1 MIVSRVIKGVAEKV
15 EQMPD
20 EAPHSMTGLVLTLAK
35 AMLFVYSQTF
45 GKWHIWE
52 LSRAITYA
60 VLDKGKKT
68 VPMECVE
75 RSDCVQLKDPE
86 MLKDLYELQKCLRW
100 TMLFSKKQFHS
111 KLSAA
116 GLFNDDILHRQPCA
130 KFKDTLTDAM
140 GAPVPFEHK
149 FICGRGDDGEVRRS
163 IISGHAHS
171 GMLTAADWIEQIC
184 TPKLLR
190 ALRDYP
196 DFKIKIVG
204 HSLGGAAC
212 VSLEL
217 AEFGKPFIISVI
229 NDSDIVPT
237 LSVSSIHDFI
247 SEVQIKHKKLLNAAL
262 NIVSDARAVAHQ
274 AVTSGVKRLKKR
286 RQKIHSFLHWS
297 QQETEE
303 NVDIT
308 EASGSTDAS
317 YEEATKS
324 IISKP
329 TSDED
334 EFNFSCDES
343 DYDDDISEDEHVISG
358 EELLKQL
365 DKLALENQDV
375 ILSVNVKE
383 KQEAT
388 TKEIT
393 KDEDSVVH
401 DEDSNVGAITLNNL
415 DKHPLYPPGRIIHI
429 VPSSSFGNSNSN
441 HNNLAAC
448 VSLELA
454 EFGKPF
460 IISVINDSD
469 IVPTLSVSS
478 IHDFIYEVQTHKK
491 LLNAALNVVSDARA
505 VAHQAVTSGIKIEEN
520 VDINLAEASGSIDAS
535 NEETTK
541 SIISK
546 PTSDEDEFN
555 FSCDESDYNDDIS
568 KDEHVISGEEL
579 LRQLD
584 KLALENQ
591 DVVLNVSV
599 KEKQQATTKEITKYE
614 DHVVHDKD
622 SVGAT
627 TLNKLDKHP
636 LYPPGR
642 IMHIV
647 PSSSFENSN
656 SNHEK
661 HLDLYETPIN
671 LYEKLRLSE
680 RMILDHM
687 MKSI

>member
-1 MIVSRVIKGVAEKV
+1 MLVSRLIKGVAKKV

-20 EAPHSMTGLVLTLAK
+20 EAPHSMTGLVVTLAK
-35 AMLFVYSQTF
+35 AMLFIYSQTF

-68 VPMECVE
+68 VPMECGE

-86 MLKDLYELQKCLRW
+86 MLKELYELQKCLRW
-100 TMLFSKKQFHS
+100 TMLFSKKGFRS

-116 GLFNDDILHRQPCA
+116 GLFIDDILHRQTCA
-130 KFKDTLTDAM
+130 KILVPAFTIVRDRESKCLLVFIRGTQSLKDTLTDAM

-184 TPKLLR
+184 TPKLLK

-204 HSLGGAAC
+204 HSLGGGTAALLTYRLRETEQLSSCTC
-212 VSLEL
+212 VT
-217 AEFGKPFIISVI
+217 FGPGMHAS
-229 NDSDIVPT
+229 
-237 LSVSSIHDFI
+237 
-247 SEVQIKHKKLLNAAL
+247 VQIKHKKLLNAAL

-286 RQKIHSFLHWS
+286 RQKIHSFLHGS

-308 EASGSTDAS
+308 EASGSTDTS

-329 TSDED
+329 TSDDD

-441 HNNLAAC
+441 HNNL
-448 VSLELA
+448 
-454 EFGKPF
+454 G
-460 IISVINDSD
+460 
-469 IVPTLSVSS
+469 
-478 IHDFIYEVQTHKK
+478 
-491 LLNAALNVVSDARA
+491 
-505 VAHQAVTSGIKIEEN
+505 
-520 VDINLAEASGSIDAS
+520 
-535 NEETTK
+535 
-541 SIISK
+541 
-546 PTSDEDEFN
+546 
-555 FSCDESDYNDDIS
+555 
-568 KDEHVISGEEL
+568 
-579 LRQLD
+579 
-584 KLALENQ
+584 
-591 DVVLNVSV
+591 
-599 KEKQQATTKEITKYE
+599 
-614 DHVVHDKD
+614 
-622 SVGAT
+622 
-627 TLNKLDKHP
+627 
-636 LYPPGR
+636 
-642 IMHIV
+642 
-647 PSSSFENSN
+647 
-656 SNHEK
+656 EK
-661 HLDLYETPIN
+661 HIDLYETPKN
-671 LYEKLRLSE
+671 LYGKLRLSE

-687 MKSI
+687 TKKYLKMLHQLTKQLEKKHHQYGG